1 MSVSSIPEFANDVP
15 REQFDASPALIT
27 TVVKHFEADVRVL
40 LDHISHDYL
49 PPDLV
54 LVVRRLRLIVGEDE
68 S

>member
-1 MSVSSIPEFANDVP
+1 MCVSSIPEFSDHVH
-15 REQFDASPALIT
+15 REQFDASPAILT
-27 TVVKHFEADVRVL
+27 TVVRHFEADVRTV

-54 LVVRRLRLIVGEDE
+54 RVVRRLRLIVGEDE